1 MATTIKGWRKSVEKV
16 LAKEGI
22 RDLTWSYTSGNHQR
36 ISGTILVEGG
46 RELPVSMTCSLSPSD
61 VRAIHRV
68 RRDCRIMLR
77 AARSM
82 SA

>member
-1 MATTIKGWRKSVEKV
+1 MATVKSWRKEVEKV
-16 LAKEGI
+16 LRKEGI
-22 RDLTWSYTSGNHQR
+22 SKLEWSYTSGTHQR
-36 ISGTILVEGG
+36 ISGTIIIAGG
-46 RELPVSMTCSLSPSD
+46 KELPVSMTCSLSPSD

-82 SA
+82 A